1 VVRPGPPRPERAEN
15 SQLDTLSP
23 RACNPDLLWRPR
35 SGGRAHSD
43 DMRPCPRL
51 TRVFVT
57 RLLGVTCPLAEG
69 VSAWLGYNA
78 RGRLVRW
85 L

>member
-1 VVRPGPPRPERAEN
+1 MHILAIAL
-15 SQLDTLSP
+15 Q
-23 RACNPDLLWRPR
+23 
-35 SGGRAHSD
+35 GGRADSD